1 MTHRELELAALADLE
16 ADLARERDPL
26 RLRRLPPF
34 RRALAARY
42 AALFRDACW
51 RLRRELYGRE

>member
-1 MTHRELELAALADLE
+1 MTRRDLEIRALADL
-16 ADLARERDPL
+16 ARKRDPL

-51 RLRRELYGRE
+51 RLRRELYGKE